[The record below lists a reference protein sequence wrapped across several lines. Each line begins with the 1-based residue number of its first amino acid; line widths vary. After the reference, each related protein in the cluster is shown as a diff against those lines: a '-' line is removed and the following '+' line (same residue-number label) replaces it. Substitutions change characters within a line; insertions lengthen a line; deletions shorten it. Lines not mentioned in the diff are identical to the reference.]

1 MDYQAMYQQKLTTPE
16 EAVKVVKSGDWV
28 DYTWCTNH
36 PVALDKALA
45 ARKDE
50 LTDVKIRGG
59 VTMWMPEIAKADD
72 AGDHFTWHSW
82 HCSGID
88 RKIMKKGMGYF
99 SPMRYSELPRF
110 YRENLA
116 PVDVVMLQVS
126 PMDAHGNFNFGLSA
140 SHLADMMARAK
151 CIIVEVNRNMPW
163 VYGLTGTE
171 INIRDVAYV
180 VEGDNPPV
188 AQLGGGGEPT
198 DVDRAV
204 ASLVVPEIPNGAC
217 LQLGIGGMPNTIGA
231 MIAQSDLKDL
241 SVHTEMYVDGFV
253 DIAAAGKITG
263 RHKNLPPV
271 YGLFKSEINIA
282 DVTYVVEGD
291 NPSIPE
297 LGSVPPTDVD
307 RTVANL
313 IVPEIP
319 NGACLQLGIGGM
331 PNTVGALIAESDLK
345 DLGVHTEMYVD
356 AFVDIAKAG
365 KITGKN
371 KSLDYGRQVYAFAAG
386 TKKLYDYVNM
396 NPEVM
401 GAPVDYTNDVR
412 VIAQLDNFIS
422 INNIVDL
429 DLFGQVNAESA
440 GTKQISGTG
449 GQLDFVMGAYLS
461 NGGKSFICLSSSMK
475 GKDGELKSRIVPTLT
490 PGSICTDP
498 RSTVQYLVT
507 EYGMINLKGLN
518 TWERAEKIISIAHPQ
533 FRDELI
539 ASAEKMGIWRN
550 SNKR

>member
-116 PVDVVMLQVS
+116 PVVVMLQVS
-126 PMDAHGNFNFGLSA
+126 PMDAHGNFNFGLAA

-151 CIIVEVNRNMPW
+151 CLIVEVNQNMPW

-171 INIRDVAYV
+171 INIQDVTYV

-204 ASLVVPEIPNGAC
+204 ANLVVPEIPNGAC

-241 SVHTEMYVDGFV
+241 GVHTEMYVDGFV
-253 DIAAAGKITG
+253 DMALAGKITG
-263 RHKNLPPV
+263 AHK
-271 YGLFKSEINIA
+271 
-282 DVTYVVEGD
+282 
-291 NPSIPE
+291 SI
-297 LGSVPPTDVD
+297 D
-307 RTVANL
+307 R
-313 IVPEIP
+313 
-319 NGACLQLGIGGM
+319 
-331 PNTVGALIAESDLK
+331 
-345 DLGVHTEMYVD
+345 
-356 AFVDIAKAG
+356 
-365 KITGKN
+365 
-371 KSLDYGRQVYAFAAG
+371 GRQTYAFAAG
-386 TKKLYDYVNM
+386 SQKLYDYLNN
-396 NPEVM
+396 NPACM

-412 VIAQLDNFIS
+412 VVAQLDNFIS
-422 INNIVDL
+422 INNAVDV
-429 DLFGQVNAESA
+429 DLFGQVNAESS
-440 GTKQISGTG
+440 GVRHISGAG
-449 GQLDFVMGAYLS
+449 GQLDFVLGAYLS
-461 NGGKSFICLSSSMK
+461 KGGKSFICCSSTVK
-475 GKDGELKSRIVPTLT
+475 GKDGTLTSRIRPTLRE
-490 PGSICTDP
+490 GSIVTDT
-498 RSTVQYLVT
+498 RSNLHYLVT
-507 EYGMINLKGLN
+507 EYGIVNLKGLA
-518 TWERAEKIISIAHPQ
+518 TWQRAEAIIGIAHPD
-533 FRDELI
+533 FREELI
-539 ASAEKMGIWRN
+539 RQAEAMGIWRK